1 MSNEWTTVEHAL
13 AYLQLA
19 DRIPHRTEGERT
31 LLEELPKDAAR
42 LLDLGSGDGRLLT
55 LLLLAC
61 PAANGVAIDFSPPML
76 EQLRQRFQSEP
87 RVQIVTH
94 DLEQP
99 LPALGTFAVIV
110 SSFAIHHLP
119 HHRKRELYHEVWTVL
134 EPGGLFANLEHVAS
148 PSQALHERFLKAL
161 GITGEQEDRSN
172 QLLDVETQ
180 LRWLREIGF
189 AEVDCYWKW
198 RELALLVG
206 KRPAR

>member
-1 MSNEWTTVEHAL
+1 MSNEWTSVEHAL
-13 AYLQLA
+13 AYLQMA
-19 DRIPHRTEGERT
+19 DRIPHRTEGEHT
-31 LLEELPKDAAR
+31 LLEELLKDAAR
-42 LLDLGSGDGRLLT
+42 LLDLGAGDGRLLA

-61 PAANGVAIDFSPPML
+61 PAARGVAIDFSSPML
-76 EQLRQRFQSEP
+76 EQLWQRFCHES
-87 RVQIVTH
+87 RVEFVAH

-99 LPALGTFAVIV
+99 LPALGTFDVVV

-119 HHRKRELYHEVWTVL
+119 HHRKRELYQEVWTVL
-134 EPGGLFANLEHVAS
+134 ESGGLFANLEHVAS
-148 PSQALHERFLKAL
+148 PSQARHERFLKAL
-161 GITGEQEDRSN
+161 GITTEQEDRSN

-198 RELALLVG
+198 RELALLIG